1 MRINY
6 IIEYSIYYI
15 MDTSELTLSSSS
27 SQKYLLK
34 ILEIPGKSVT
44 QKYIDSIKNK
54 LDSLELKYS
63 FDIVLDENLIE
74 NLNNTNGVQS
84 GGASTYPFNVF
95 ESFLDSFIRKDQSDK
110 NWITTTNDKLEQYK
124 NKQKSVFEKFFS
136 YKPLDDV
143 KEVTFDTTKQPIE
156 MSNSSSEE
164 IPDGLSEEI
173 SDEVVKHTID
183 IPPNFTGILYIQVTI
198 FKPSNGLVLGLREL
212 NQIE

>member
-1 MRINY
+1 
-6 IIEYSIYYI
+6 

-74 NLNNTNGVQS
+74 NLNNMNGVQS
-84 GGASTYPFNVF
+84 GGASTYPYNMF
-95 ESFLDSFIRKDQSDK
+95 ESMLDNLIRKDQSDK

-124 NKQKSVFEKFFS
+124 NKQKSVFEKLFS